1 VRLNHRFALIF
12 SVFGLAIAAAFQIIQ
27 FRDVHRASYASA
39 RDMADVTASAVAALV
54 SDEAREGRLLPLNIH
69 LQSIIHEAGLA
80 SIVAFDSRGR
90 RILGRYDSAA
100 SLRRR
105 LHPGV
110 SMENSFDG
118 IYDLE
123 KSEYLGRYGYG
134 KICVSYHIEAL
145 RDRMEKMDAQSIR
158 FGAMSF
164 IAIALLAWLL
174 GTWLGLRLDR
184 LVPRLEH
191 LPGDPENF
199 RPIRVSGKDE
209 FSRVTAAFNRLGSR
223 LKEETRRRLD
233 LEDERGDLMA
243 MLVHDLK
250 TPLTVISSGIA
261 LLEES
266 TTQANKR
273 TFHLLRLSVGRL
285 RRMVEDILQLNR
297 LEAVD
302 ESLEI
307 SPVDMGSLI
316 RSCAKDFEIIAA
328 EKGHEIALDLPEKS
342 PSAVMGDSVLL
353 RRVLDNL
360 LYNAIEHTPPDGKI
374 RVALA
379 EEENALTVSVSD
391 SGPGIPLEARADIFR
406 KFFSK
411 EMKRHVG
418 NVGLGLALC
427 EKVVLRHGGIIAIA
441 DAEPHGAKFY
451 FSLPVSKAA

>member
-1 VRLNHRFALIF
+1 MRLNHRFALIF

-39 RDMADVTASAVAALV
+39 RGMADVTTSAVAALV
-54 SDEAREGRLLPLNIH
+54 SDEAREGRLSPLSIH
-69 LQSIIHEAGLA
+69 LQSIVREAGLA

-100 SLRRR
+100 SLRRK

-110 SMENSFDG
+110 SMEDSYDG

-134 KICVSYHIEAL
+134 QICVSYHIEAL
-145 RDRMEKMDAQSIR
+145 RERMEKMDAQSIR
-158 FGAMSF
+158 FGVMSF

-191 LPGDPENF
+191 LPDDPENF
-199 RPIRVSGKDE
+199 RPIKVSGKDE
-209 FSRVTAAFNRLGSR
+209 FSRVAAAFNRLGSR

-233 LEDERGDLMA
+233 LEDERSDLMA

-266 TTQANKR
+266 TAQANKR
-273 TFHLLRLSVGRL
+273 TFQLLRLSVGRL

-307 SPVDMGSLI
+307 SPVDLASLI
-316 RSCAKDFEIIAA
+316 RSCAKDFEIIAE
-328 EKGHEIALDLPEKS
+328 EKKHEIALDLPEKS

-374 RVALA
+374 IIALT
-379 EEENALTVSVSD
+379 EEKNAITVSVSD

-427 EKVVLRHGGIIAIA
+427 EKVVLRHGGIIAIS
-441 DAEPHGAKFY
+441 DAAPHGAKFY
-451 FSLPVSKAA
+451 FTLPASKAA